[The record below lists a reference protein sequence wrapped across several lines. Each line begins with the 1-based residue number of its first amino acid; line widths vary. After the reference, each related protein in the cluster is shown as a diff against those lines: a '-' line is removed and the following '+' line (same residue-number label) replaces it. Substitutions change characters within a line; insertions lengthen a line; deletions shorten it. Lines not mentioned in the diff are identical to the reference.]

1 MKKVLLYYNFSFSFG
16 GGDFLPLSFI
26 AELQNACD
34 LTVALDKADGLRQS
48 AEIYGIT
55 IDPSAF
61 KVEQV
66 TPKGYDIKRHN
77 SYLSLYRSRRLKKLA
92 RKADICISLSN
103 ITDFGKPAHH
113 FMNMLAFGDDAFTAY
128 VRSGKK
134 TNGKRSFPAIC
145 RSVAGPLFRA
155 ILGMRTKSRI
165 IRDPKERVYPNSRFV
180 EKLMTEFYGPFNSTV
195 FYPPTLFA
203 ANSQSVRRDPLKV
216 VCIGRILREKRITD
230 IIDIVKRARLLSNQD
245 LTLHIAG
252 RIDQEPAYG
261 ETLRKIASQ
270 ERWIVLAGALYG
282 KGKEDFLTSGTY
294 AVHAERDEAFGISIA
309 EYLVAGLVPI
319 VPDEGGSCEVVSN
332 PDVTY
337 STNEEAAHILA
348 RLLADKE
355 FRAKQ
360 QASCAAR
367 AKVFSRDA
375 YLDRQRDLLHGIL
388 AD

>member
-203 ANSQSVRRDPLKV
+203 VRDPSVRRDPLKV

-337 STNEEAAHILA
+337 SSNEDAAQILTH
-348 RLLADKE
+348 LLADEE

-367 AKVFSRDA
+367 AKVFSRAA

>member
-48 AEIYGIT
+48 ADIYGIT

-103 ITDFGKPAHH
+103 ITDFGRPAHH

-128 VRSGKK
+128 VKNGNRAQGGTLAARCRSWAG
-134 TNGKRSFPAIC
+134 GIVRRLLGLRSKRSIIC
-145 RSVAGPLFRA
+145 
-155 ILGMRTKSRI
+155 
-165 IRDPKERVYPNSRFV
+165 DPREHVYPNSRFV
-180 EKLMTEFYGPFNSTV
+180 EERMTSFYGPFNSTV

-203 ANSQSVRRDPLKV
+203 ATGQGRRDPLKV

-230 IIDIVKRARLLSNQD
+230 IIDIVRRARILSKQD

-270 ERWIVLAGALYG
+270 ERWVVLTGALYG
-282 KGKEDFLTSGTY
+282 KEKEEFLTSGTY
-294 AVHAERDEAFGISIA
+294 AVHAERDEAFGISVA
-309 EYLVAGLVPI
+309 EYLVAGFVPV

-337 STNEEAAHILA
+337 HTNEDAAQILA
-348 RLLADKE
+348 RLLFDEE
-355 FRAKQ
+355 FRARQ
-360 QASCAAR
+360 QASCAVR
-367 AKVFSRDA
+367 AKFFSRDA
-375 YLDRQRDLLHGIL
+375 YLDRQRELLRGIL

>member
-26 AELQNACD
+26 AELQSACD
-34 LTVALDKADGLRQS
+34 LTVALDKADGLRQ
-48 AEIYGIT
+48 AADIYGIT

-61 KVEQV
+61 KIEQV
-66 TPKGYDIKRHN
+66 TPKDYDIKRHN
-77 SYLSLYRSRRLKKLA
+77 AYLSLYRTRRLKKLA

-103 ITDFGKPAHH
+103 ITDFGRHVK
-113 FMNMLAFGDDAFTAY
+113 
-128 VRSGKK
+128 SGKK
-134 TNGKRSFPAIC
+134 TNRKTLSSIC
-145 RSVAGPLFRA
+145 RSVAGSLFRA

-180 EKLMTEFYGPFNSTV
+180 ERLMTEFYGPFNSTV

-203 ANSQSVRRDPLKV
+203 VRDPSVRRDPLKV
-216 VCIGRILREKRITD
+216 VCIGRVLREKRITD
-230 IIDIVKRARLLSNQD
+230 IIDIVRRARILSKQD

-270 ERWIVLAGALYG
+270 ERWVVLTGALYG
-282 KGKEDFLTSGTY
+282 KEKEEFLTSGTY
-294 AVHAERDEAFGISIA
+294 AVHAERDEAFGISVA
-309 EYLVAGLVPI
+309 EYLVAGLVPV

-337 STNEEAAHILA
+337 HTNEDAAQILA
-348 RLLADKE
+348 RLLADAE
-355 FRAKQ
+355 FRARQ
-360 QASCAAR
+360 QASCAGR
-367 AKVFSRDA
+367 AKFFSRDA
-375 YLDRQRDLLHGIL
+375 YLGRQRELLRGIL

>member
-26 AELQNACD
+26 AELQNTCD
-34 LTVALDKADGLRQS
+34 LTVALDKADGLRQA

-77 SYLSLYRSRRLKKLA
+77 AYLSLYRARRLKKLA
-92 RKADICISLSN
+92 RKADLCISLSN
-103 ITDFGKPAHH
+103 ITDFGRPAHH
-113 FMNMLAFGDDAFTAY
+113 FMNMLAFGDNAFTAY
-128 VRSGKK
+128 VKSGSK
-134 TNGKRSFPAIC
+134 TSRKGLSGTF
-145 RSVAGPLFRA
+145 RSVAGSIFRA

-180 EKLMTEFYGPFNSTV
+180 ERLMTEFYGPFNSTV

-203 ANSQSVRRDPLKV
+203 VRDPSVRRDPLKV

-230 IIDIVKRARLLSNQD
+230 IINIVRRARILSNQD

-261 ETLRKIASQ
+261 ETLRKIALQ
-270 ERWIVLAGALYG
+270 ERWVVLAGALYG
-282 KGKEDFLTSGTY
+282 KEKEEFLTSGTY
-294 AVHAERDEAFGISIA
+294 AVHAERDEAFGISVA
-309 EYLVAGLVPI
+309 EYLVAGLVPV

-337 STNEEAAHILA
+337 HTNEDAAQILA
-348 RLLADKE
+348 RLLADAD
-355 FRAKQ
+355 FRIRQ
-360 QASCAAR
+360 QTSCAAR
-367 AKVFSRDA
+367 AKFFSRDA
-375 YLDRQRDLLHGIL
+375 YLDRQRELLRRIL

>member
-195 FYPPTLFA
+195 FYPPTLFT

-230 IIDIVKRARLLSNQD
+230 IIDIVRRARILSNQD

-261 ETLRKIASQ
+261 ETLRTIASQ

-282 KGKEDFLTSGTY
+282 KDKEDFLTSGTY

-337 STNEEAAHILA
+337 SSNEDAAQILTH
-348 RLLADKE
+348 LLADEE

-367 AKVFSRDA
+367 AKVFSRAA

>member
-26 AELQNACD
+26 ADLQNACD
-34 LTVALDKADGLRQS
+34 LTVALDRADGLRQ
-48 AEIYGIT
+48 AADIYGIG
-55 IDPSAF
+55 IDLSAF

-66 TPKGYDIKRHN
+66 TPRGYDIKRHN
-77 SYLSLYRSRRLKKLA
+77 AFLSLYRTRRLKKLA

-103 ITDFGKPAHH
+103 ITDFGRPAHH
-113 FMNMLAFGDDAFTAY
+113 FMNMLAFGDGAFTDY
-128 VRSGKK
+128 VRNGTKA
-134 TNGKRSFPAIC
+134 NGKSFPAFC
-145 RSVAGPLFRA
+145 RSVAKTLFRT

-165 IRDPKERVYPNSRFV
+165 IRDPREHVYPNSRFV
-180 EKLMTEFYGPFNSTV
+180 ESLMTEFYGPFNSTV

-203 ANSQSVRRDPLKV
+203 VRNPSVRRDPLKV

-230 IIDIVKRARLLSNQD
+230 IIDIVRRARILSNQD

-252 RIDQEPAYG
+252 RIDQTPAYG

-270 ERWIVLAGALYG
+270 ERWVVLTGALYG
-282 KGKEDFLTSGTY
+282 QKKEDFLTSGTY
-294 AVHAERDEAFGISIA
+294 AVHAERDEAFGISVA

-337 STNEEAAHILA
+337 RTNEDAAKILA
-348 RLLADKE
+348 RLLADE
-355 FRAKQ
+355 DFRVRQ

-375 YLDRQRDLLHGIL
+375 YLGRQRELLRGL
-388 AD
+388 LTD

>member
-34 LTVALDKADGLRQS
+34 LTVALDKADGLRQ
-48 AEIYGIT
+48 AADIYGIT

-61 KVEQV
+61 KIEQV
-66 TPKGYDIKRHN
+66 TPKDYDIKRHN
-77 SYLSLYRSRRLKKLA
+77 AYLSLYRTRRLKKLA

-103 ITDFGKPAHH
+103 ITDFGRPAHH
-113 FMNMLAFGDDAFTAY
+113 FMNMLAFGDNAFTAY

-134 TNGKRSFPAIC
+134 EQRTTLSGIC
-145 RSVAGPLFRA
+145 RSAARALFRA
-155 ILGMRTKSRI
+155 ILGMRTKNRI

-180 EKLMTEFYGPFNSTV
+180 ERLMTEFYGPFNSTV

-203 ANSQSVRRDPLKV
+203 VRDPSIRRDPLKV
-216 VCIGRILREKRITD
+216 VCIGRVLREKRITD
-230 IIDIVKRARLLSNQD
+230 IIDIVRRARNLSNQD

-261 ETLRKIASQ
+261 EALRKIASR
-270 ERWIVLAGALYG
+270 EHWVVLTGALYG
-282 KGKEDFLTSGTY
+282 KEKEEFLTSGTY
-294 AVHAERDEAFGISIA
+294 AVHAERDEAFGISVA
-309 EYLVAGLVPI
+309 EYLVAGLVPV

-337 STNEEAAHILA
+337 HTNADAAQILTLLLVNEEF
-348 RLLADKE
+348 RL
-355 FRAKQ
+355 RQ
-360 QASCAAR
+360 QASCAVR
-367 AKVFSRDA
+367 AKFFSRDA
-375 YLDRQRDLLHGIL
+375 YLDRQRELLRGIL

>member
-34 LTVALDKADGLRQS
+34 LTVALDKADGLRQA

-61 KVEQV
+61 KIEQV

-77 SYLSLYRSRRLKKLA
+77 AYLSLYRTRRLKKLA

-103 ITDFGKPAHH
+103 ITDFGRPAHH
-113 FMNMLAFGDDAFTAY
+113 FMNMLAFGDNAFTAY
-128 VRSGKK
+128 VKSGKK
-134 TNGKRSFPAIC
+134 ELRRTLSGIC
-145 RSVAGPLFRA
+145 RSVAGTLFRT
-155 ILGMRTKSRI
+155 ILGMRMKSRI
-165 IRDPKERVYPNSRFV
+165 IRDPKEHVYPNSRFV
-180 EKLMTEFYGPFNSTV
+180 ERLMTEFYGPFNSSV

-203 ANSQSVRRDPLKV
+203 VRDPGVRRDPLKV

-230 IIDIVKRARLLSNQD
+230 IIDIVRRARSISNQD

-270 ERWIVLAGALYG
+270 ERWVVLTGALYG
-282 KGKEDFLTSGTY
+282 KEKEDFLTSGTY
-294 AVHAERDEAFGISIA
+294 AVHAERDEAFGISVA
-309 EYLVAGLVPI
+309 EYLVAGLVPV

-337 STNEEAAHILA
+337 HTNEDAAQILA
-348 RLLADKE
+348 RLLVDAD
-355 FRAKQ
+355 FRTKQ

-367 AKVFSRDA
+367 ARFFSRDA
-375 YLDRQRDLLHGIL
+375 YLGRQRALLREIL

>member
-34 LTVALDKADGLRQS
+34 LTVALDKADGLRQA

-77 SYLSLYRSRRLKKLA
+77 AYLSLYRTRRLKKLA

-103 ITDFGKPAHH
+103 ITDFGRPAHH

-128 VRSGKK
+128 VKSGKK
-134 TNGKRSFPAIC
+134 TNRKTLSSIC
-145 RSVAGPLFRA
+145 RSVAGSLFRA

-180 EKLMTEFYGPFNSTV
+180 ERLMTEFYGPFNSTV

-203 ANSQSVRRDPLKV
+203 VRNPSIRRDPLKV
-216 VCIGRILREKRITD
+216 VCIGRVLREKRITD
-230 IIDIVKRARLLSNQD
+230 IIDIVRRARILSKQD

-270 ERWIVLAGALYG
+270 ERWVVLTGALYG
-282 KGKEDFLTSGTY
+282 KEKEEFLTSGTY
-294 AVHAERDEAFGISIA
+294 AVHAERDEAFGISVA
-309 EYLVAGLVPI
+309 EYLVAGLVPV

-337 STNEEAAHILA
+337 HTNEDAAQILA
-348 RLLADKE
+348 RLLFDEE
-355 FRAKQ
+355 FRARQ
-360 QASCAAR
+360 QASCAVR
-367 AKVFSRDA
+367 AKFFSRDA
-375 YLDRQRDLLHGIL
+375 YLGRQRELLRGIL

>member
-26 AELQNACD
+26 AELQNTCD
-34 LTVALDKADGLRQS
+34 LTVALDSADGLRK
-48 AEIYGIT
+48 AADLYGIT

-77 SYLSLYRSRRLKKLA
+77 AYLSLYRARRLKKLA

-103 ITDFGKPAHH
+103 ITDFGRPAHH
-113 FMNMLAFGDDAFTAY
+113 FMNMLAFGDNAFTAY
-128 VRSGKK
+128 VKSGKK
-134 TNGKRSFPAIC
+134 ANRKTLSGIC
-145 RSVAGPLFRA
+145 RSVVGSLLRT
-155 ILGMRTKSRI
+155 ILGMRTKNRI
-165 IRDPKERVYPNSRFV
+165 IRDPRERVYPNSRFV
-180 EKLMTEFYGPFNSTV
+180 ERLMTGFYGPFNSTV

-203 ANSQSVRRDPLKV
+203 VRDPSIRRDPLKV

-230 IIDIVKRARLLSNQD
+230 IIDIVRRARTLSKQD

-270 ERWIVLAGALYG
+270 ERWVVLTGALYG
-282 KGKEDFLTSGTY
+282 KDKEEFLTSGTY
-294 AVHAERDEAFGISIA
+294 AVHAERDEAFGISVA
-309 EYLVAGLVPI
+309 EYLVAGLVPV

-337 STNEEAAHILA
+337 HTNEDAAQILA
-348 RLLADKE
+348 RLLVDEE
-355 FRAKQ
+355 FRARQ
-360 QASCAAR
+360 QASCAER
-367 AKVFSRDA
+367 AKFFSRDA
-375 YLDRQRDLLHGIL
+375 YLGRQRELLRGIL

>member
-48 AEIYGIT
+48 ADIYGIT

-128 VRSGKK
+128 VRSGQK

-195 FYPPTLFA
+195 FYPPTLFT

-337 STNEEAAHILA
+337 SSNEDAAQILTH
-348 RLLADKE
+348 LLADEE

-367 AKVFSRDA
+367 AKVFSRAA

>member
-34 LTVALDKADGLRQS
+34 LTVALDSADGLRK
-48 AEIYGIT
+48 AADLYGIT

-77 SYLSLYRSRRLKKLA
+77 AYLSLYRARRLKKLA
-92 RKADICISLSN
+92 RKTDLCISLSN
-103 ITDFGKPAHH
+103 ITDFGRPAHH

-128 VRSGKK
+128 VKSGKK
-134 TNGKRSFPAIC
+134 ANRKTLSGIC
-145 RSVAGPLFRA
+145 RSVAGSIFRA

-180 EKLMTEFYGPFNSTV
+180 ERLMIEFYGPFNSTV
-195 FYPPTLFA
+195 FHPPTLFA
-203 ANSQSVRRDPLKV
+203 VRDPDVRRDPLKV
-216 VCIGRILREKRITD
+216 VCIGRVLREKRITD
-230 IIDIVKRARLLSNQD
+230 IIDIVRRARLLSNQD
-245 LTLHIAG
+245 ITLHIAG

-261 ETLRKIASQ
+261 EALRKIAAQ

-282 KGKEDFLTSGTY
+282 KEKEDFLTSGTY
-294 AVHAERDEAFGISIA
+294 AIHAERDEAFGISVA

-319 VPDEGGSCEVVSN
+319 VPDEGGSCEVVSD

-337 STNEEAAHILA
+337 HTNEDAAQILA
-348 RLLADKE
+348 RLLVDEE
-355 FRAKQ
+355 FRAQQ
-360 QASCAAR
+360 QASCARRAR
-367 AKVFSRDA
+367 IFSRNA
-375 YLDRQRDLLHGIL
+375 YLDRQRELLRGIL

>member
-34 LTVALDKADGLRQS
+34 LTVALDKADGLRQA

-66 TPKGYDIKRHN
+66 TPKDYDIKRHN
-77 SYLSLYRSRRLKKLA
+77 AYLSLYRTRRLKKLA
-92 RKADICISLSN
+92 QKADICISLSN
-103 ITDFGKPAHH
+103 ITDFGRPAHH
-113 FMNMLAFGDDAFTAY
+113 FMNMLAFGDNAFTAY
-128 VRSGKK
+128 VKSGKK
-134 TNGKRSFPAIC
+134 ELRRTLSGIC
-145 RSVAGPLFRA
+145 RSVAGSLFRA
-155 ILGMRTKSRI
+155 ILCMRTKSRI

-180 EKLMTEFYGPFNSTV
+180 ERLMTEFYGPFNSTM

-203 ANSQSVRRDPLKV
+203 VRNPSVRRDPLKV

-230 IIDIVKRARLLSNQD
+230 IIDIVRRARILSNQD

-270 ERWIVLAGALYG
+270 ERWVVLTGALYG
-282 KGKEDFLTSGTY
+282 KEKEVFLTSGTY
-294 AVHAERDEAFGISIA
+294 AVHAERDEAFGISVA
-309 EYLVAGLVPI
+309 EYLVAGLVPV

-337 STNEEAAHILA
+337 HTNEDAAQILA
-348 RLLADKE
+348 HLLVDEE
-355 FRAKQ
+355 FRIRQ
-360 QASCAAR
+360 QASCAGR
-367 AKVFSRDA
+367 AKFFSRDA
-375 YLDRQRDLLHGIL
+375 YLDRQRALLRGIL

>member
-195 FYPPTLFA
+195 FYPPTLFT

-337 STNEEAAHILA
+337 SSNEDAAQILTH
-348 RLLADKE
+348 LLADEE

-367 AKVFSRDA
+367 AKVFSRAA

>member
-26 AELQNACD
+26 AELQSACD
-34 LTVALDKADGLRQS
+34 LTVALDKADGLRQ
-48 AEIYGIT
+48 AADIYGIT

-61 KVEQV
+61 KIEQV
-66 TPKGYDIKRHN
+66 TPKDYDIKRHN
-77 SYLSLYRSRRLKKLA
+77 AYLSLYRTRRLKKLA

-103 ITDFGKPAHH
+103 ITDFGRPAHH

-128 VRSGKK
+128 VKSGKK
-134 TNGKRSFPAIC
+134 TNRKTLSSIC
-145 RSVAGPLFRA
+145 RSVAGSLFRA

-180 EKLMTEFYGPFNSTV
+180 ERLMTEFYGPFNSTV

-203 ANSQSVRRDPLKV
+203 VRDPSVRRDPLKV
-216 VCIGRILREKRITD
+216 VFIGRILREKRIID
-230 IIDIVKRARLLSNQD
+230 IIDIVRRARSLSNQD

-252 RIDQEPAYG
+252 RINQEPAYG
-261 ETLRKIASQ
+261 EALLKIASQ
-270 ERWIVLAGALYG
+270 ERWVVLTGALYG
-282 KGKEDFLTSGTY
+282 KEKEEFLTSGTY
-294 AVHAERDEAFGISIA
+294 AVHAERDEAFGISVA
-309 EYLVAGLVPI
+309 EYLVAGLVPV
-319 VPDEGGSCEVVSN
+319 VPDEGGSCEVVSD

-337 STNEEAAHILA
+337 HTNEDAAQILA
-348 RLLADKE
+348 RLLADGE
-355 FRAKQ
+355 FRARL

-367 AKVFSRDA
+367 AKFFSRDA
-375 YLDRQRDLLHGIL
+375 YLERQRELLRGLL

>member
-34 LTVALDKADGLRQS
+34 LTVALDKADGLRQA

-61 KVEQV
+61 KIEQV

-77 SYLSLYRSRRLKKLA
+77 AYLSLYRTRRLKKLA

-103 ITDFGKPAHH
+103 ITDFGRPAHH
-113 FMNMLAFGDDAFTAY
+113 FMNMLAFGDNAFTAY
-128 VRSGKK
+128 VKSGKK
-134 TNGKRSFPAIC
+134 ELRRTLSGIC
-145 RSVAGPLFRA
+145 RSVAGTLFRT
-155 ILGMRTKSRI
+155 ILGMRMKSRI
-165 IRDPKERVYPNSRFV
+165 IRDPKEHVYPNSRFV
-180 EKLMTEFYGPFNSTV
+180 ERLMTEFYGPFNSSV

-203 ANSQSVRRDPLKV
+203 VRDPGVRRDPLKV

-230 IIDIVKRARLLSNQD
+230 IIDIVRRARSISNQD

-270 ERWIVLAGALYG
+270 ERWVVLTGALYG
-282 KGKEDFLTSGTY
+282 KEKEDFLASGTY
-294 AVHAERDEAFGISIA
+294 AVHAERDEAFGISVA
-309 EYLVAGLVPI
+309 EYLVAGLVPV

-337 STNEEAAHILA
+337 HTNEDAAQILA
-348 RLLADKE
+348 RLLVDEE
-355 FRAKQ
+355 FRARQ

-367 AKVFSRDA
+367 AKFFSRDA
-375 YLDRQRDLLHGIL
+375 YLDRQRELLRGLL

>member
-34 LTVALDKADGLRQS
+34 LTVALDRADGLRQ
-48 AEIYGIT
+48 AADLYGIA
-55 IDPSAF
+55 IDPAAF

-66 TPKGYDIKRHN
+66 TPKGYDIRRHN
-77 SYLSLYRSRRLKKLA
+77 AYLSLYRARRLKKLA
-92 RKADICISLSN
+92 RTADICISLSN
-103 ITDFGKPAHH
+103 ITDFGRPAHH
-113 FMNMLAFGDDAFTAY
+113 FMNMLAFGDNAFTAY
-128 VRSGKK
+128 VKSGSK
-134 TNGKRSFPAIC
+134 TSRKGLSGTF
-145 RSVAGPLFRA
+145 RSVAGSIFRA

-180 EKLMTEFYGPFNSTV
+180 ERLMTEFYGPFNSTV

-203 ANSQSVRRDPLKV
+203 VRNPSIRRDPLKV
-216 VCIGRILREKRITD
+216 VCIGRVLREKRITD
-230 IIDIVKRARLLSNQD
+230 IIDIVRRARILSKQD

-270 ERWIVLAGALYG
+270 ERWVVLTGALYG
-282 KGKEDFLTSGTY
+282 KEKEEFLTSGTY
-294 AVHAERDEAFGISIA
+294 AVHAERDEAFGISVA
-309 EYLVAGLVPI
+309 EYLVAGFVPV

-337 STNEEAAHILA
+337 HTNEDAAQILA
-348 RLLADKE
+348 RLLFDEE
-355 FRAKQ
+355 FRARQ
-360 QASCAAR
+360 QASCAVR
-367 AKVFSRDA
+367 AKFFSRDA
-375 YLDRQRDLLHGIL
+375 YLDRQRELLRGIL

>member
-26 AELQNACD
+26 AELQNTCD
-34 LTVALDKADGLRQS
+34 LTVALDKADGLRQA

-77 SYLSLYRSRRLKKLA
+77 AYLSLYRARRLKKLA
-92 RKADICISLSN
+92 RKADLCISLSN
-103 ITDFGKPAHH
+103 ITDFGRPAHH

-128 VRSGKK
+128 VKSGKK
-134 TNGKRSFPAIC
+134 TNRKTLSSIC
-145 RSVAGPLFRA
+145 RSVAGSLFRA
-155 ILGMRTKSRI
+155 ILCMRTKSRI

-180 EKLMTEFYGPFNSTV
+180 QRLMTEFYGPFNSTV
-195 FYPPTLFA
+195 FYPPTLFVVRDP
-203 ANSQSVRRDPLKV
+203 SVRRDPLKV

-230 IIDIVKRARLLSNQD
+230 IINIVRRARILSNQD

-261 ETLRKIASQ
+261 ETLRKIALQ
-270 ERWIVLAGALYG
+270 ERWVVLAGALYG
-282 KGKEDFLTSGTY
+282 KEKEEFLTSGTY
-294 AVHAERDEAFGISIA
+294 AVHAERDEAFGISVA
-309 EYLVAGLVPI
+309 EYLVAGLVPV

-337 STNEEAAHILA
+337 HTNEDAAQILA
-348 RLLADKE
+348 RLLADAD
-355 FRAKQ
+355 FRIRQ
-360 QASCAAR
+360 QTSCAAR
-367 AKVFSRDA
+367 AKFFSRDA
-375 YLDRQRDLLHGIL
+375 YLDRQRELLRGIL

>member
-103 ITDFGKPAHH
+103 ITDFGRPAHH

-337 STNEEAAHILA
+337 SSNEDAAQILTH
-348 RLLADKE
+348 LLADEE

-367 AKVFSRDA
+367 AKVFSRAA

>member
-34 LTVALDKADGLRQS
+34 LTVALDKTDGLRQA

-77 SYLSLYRSRRLKKLA
+77 AYLSLYRARKLKKLA
-92 RKADICISLSN
+92 RKADLCISLSN
-103 ITDFGKPAHH
+103 ITDFGRPAHH

-128 VRSGKK
+128 VKSGKK
-134 TNGKRSFPAIC
+134 ANRKTLSGIC
-145 RSVAGPLFRA
+145 RSVAGTLFRA
-155 ILGMRTKSRI
+155 VLGMRTKSRI
-165 IRDPKERVYPNSRFV
+165 IRDPNEHVYPNSRFV
-180 EKLMTEFYGPFNSTV
+180 ERLMTEFYGPFNSTV
-195 FYPPTLFA
+195 FHPPTLFA
-203 ANSQSVRRDPLKV
+203 VRNPSIRRDPLKV

-230 IIDIVKRARLLSNQD
+230 IIDIVRRARSLSNQG

-261 ETLRKIASQ
+261 EALRKIASQ
-270 ERWIVLAGALYG
+270 ERWVVLTGALYG
-282 KGKEDFLTSGTY
+282 KEKEEFLTSGTY
-294 AVHAERDEAFGISIA
+294 AVHAERDEAFGISVA
-309 EYLVAGLVPI
+309 EYLVAGLVPV

-337 STNEEAAHILA
+337 HTNEDAAQILA
-348 RLLADKE
+348 RLLADEE
-355 FRAKQ
+355 FRARQ

-367 AKVFSRDA
+367 AKFFSRDA
-375 YLDRQRDLLHGIL
+375 YLDRQRELLREIL
-388 AD
+388 SD

>member
-34 LTVALDKADGLRQS
+34 LTVALDRADGLRQ
-48 AEIYGIT
+48 AADLYGIA

-77 SYLSLYRSRRLKKLA
+77 AYLSLYRARRLKKLA
-92 RKADICISLSN
+92 RKADLCISLSN
-103 ITDFGKPAHH
+103 ITDFGRPAHH
-113 FMNMLAFGDDAFTAY
+113 FMNMLAFGDNAFTAY
-128 VRSGKK
+128 VKSGSK
-134 TNGKRSFPAIC
+134 TSRKGLSGTF
-145 RSVAGPLFRA
+145 RSVAGSIFRA

-165 IRDPKERVYPNSRFV
+165 IRDPKERVYPHSRFV
-180 EKLMTEFYGPFNSTV
+180 QRLMTEFYGPFNSTV

-203 ANSQSVRRDPLKV
+203 VRDPSVRRDPRKV

-230 IIDIVKRARLLSNQD
+230 IINIVRRARILSNQD

-261 ETLRKIASQ
+261 ETLRKIALQ
-270 ERWIVLAGALYG
+270 ERWVVLAGALYG
-282 KGKEDFLTSGTY
+282 KEKEEFLTSGTY
-294 AVHAERDEAFGISIA
+294 AVHAERDEAFGISVA
-309 EYLVAGLVPI
+309 EYLVAGLVPV

-337 STNEEAAHILA
+337 HTNEDAAQILA
-348 RLLADKE
+348 RLLADAD
-355 FRAKQ
+355 FRIRQ
-360 QASCAAR
+360 QTSCAAR
-367 AKVFSRDA
+367 AKFFSRDA
-375 YLDRQRDLLHGIL
+375 YLARQRELLRGIL